1 MQQKLL
7 ESLFL
12 FILTIFSILD
22 SLQEELCGVEAL
34 HIIPASCSQSLAH
47 IRDYILVVDI
57 SSVDS
62 DLRNSK
68 NVLLKHKSRR
78 NNGIT

>member
-1 MQQKLL
+1 M
-7 ESLFL
+7 
-12 FILTIFSILD
+12 
-22 SLQEELCGVEAL
+22 EAL

-68 NVLLKHKSRR
+68 NVLLNIKAEEIMELP
-78 NNGIT
+78 NLMDAYCQE